1 MSAFVRNAGEADIDG
16 ICSLLHNKM
25 NSKIPVERWRRLM
38 TYEWLD
44 DKPDFG
50 RVVDADGVVLGFCGM
65 VYSDRLLGS
74 EATGRRM
81 ERMVS
86 MSSWYLDRS
95 LRGMG
100 LGSKMLVS
108 SIADPMMTYATLTNS
123 PKPLAKQDEAGLRVL
138 EDHRYLWHKK
148 AGRLHAGLSH
158 NIESSGSAICEKV
171 PEHEQLLI
179 NDMASQPLTPYLL
192 QADGVDNLLFFSI
205 KRKAEHITWY
215 DLMYASDLN
224 HFSNHGQGLADA
236 LLPDSP
242 SVLAADGRF
251 VTAPAAEAT
260 REMLPVPRYF
270 KPALDPAGNDRVAP
284 HEVDHLYS
292 ELQLLDFKLD

>member
-1 MSAFVRNAGEADIDG
+1 MSAFVRAANETDIDG

-25 NSKIPVERWRRLM
+25 NSKISVERWRRLM

-44 DKPDFG
+44 DKPDVG
-50 RVVDADGVVLGFCGM
+50 RIVESDGEVLGFCGM

-74 EATGRRM
+74 EATGLRK

-123 PKPLAKQDEAGLRVL
+123 PKPLAKQDAAGLRVL
-138 EDHRYLWHKK
+138 EDHRYLWRK
-148 AGRLHAGLSH
+148 R
-158 NIESSGSAICEKV
+158 SSQTLDLEVQASVIRDKV
-171 PEHEQLLI
+171 PEHEQRLLD
-179 NDMASQPLTPYLL
+179 DMASQPLTPYLL
-192 QADGVDNLLFFSI
+192 QADGLDNLLFFSI

-224 HFSNHGQGLADA
+224 HFANHAQRMADA
-236 LLPDSP
+236 LLPNTP

-251 VTAPAAEAT
+251 VTEPSALAT

-270 KPALDPAGNDRVAP
+270 KSERVAP

-292 ELQLLDFKLD
+292 ELQLLDLKLD

>member
-1 MSAFVRNAGEADIDG
+1 MSAFVRAANEGDIDG
-16 ICSLLHNKM
+16 ICFLLHHKM
-25 NSKIPVERWRRLM
+25 NSKIPVDHWRKLM
-38 TYEWLD
+38 MYEWLD

-50 RVVDADGVVLGFCGM
+50 RVVEADGEILGFCGM

-74 EATGRRM
+74 AASGRRI

-86 MSSWYLDRS
+86 MSSWYLDKS

-123 PKPLAKQDEAGLRVL
+123 PKPLAKQDAAGLRVL

-148 AGRLHAGLSH
+148 SSQSLD
-158 NIESSGSAICEKV
+158 IEARANVMRYKV
-171 PEHEQLLI
+171 PEHEQQLLD
-179 NDMASQPLTPYLL
+179 DMASLPLTPYLL
-192 QADGVDNLLFFSI
+192 QSDGVDNLLFFSI

-215 DLMYASDLN
+215 DLMYASDLS
-224 HFSNHGQGLADA
+224 HFSIYAQRLANT

-251 VTAPAAEAT
+251 VTEPATDAT

-270 KPALDPAGNDRVAP
+270 KSERVAP

-292 ELQLLDFKLD
+292 ELQLLDLKLD

>member
-1 MSAFVRNAGEADIDG
+1 MSAFVRAAVESDIGG
-16 ICSLLHNKM
+16 ICQLLHNKM
-25 NSKIPVERWRRLM
+25 NSKIPVERWRKLM

-50 RVVDADGVVLGFCGM
+50 RVVDKNGEVAGFCGM

-74 EATGRRM
+74 EQTGRRI
-81 ERMVS
+81 ERLVS

-123 PKPLAKQDEAGLRVL
+123 PKPLAIQEAVGLRVL
-138 EDHRYLWHKK
+138 EDHRYLWRRK
-148 AGRLHAGLSH
+148 STQT
-158 NIESSGSAICEKV
+158 IELEAQYKTIVDLV
-171 PEHEQLLI
+171 PEHEKALL

-192 QADGVDNLLFFSI
+192 QADGINNLLFFSI
-205 KRKAEHITWY
+205 KRKAEQITWY

-224 HFSNHGQGLADA
+224 HFSIHAQGLADT
-236 LLPDSP
+236 LLPHSP
-242 SVLAADGRF
+242 SILAADGRF
-251 VTAPAAEAT
+251 VTKPAPDAV

-270 KPALDPAGNDRVAP
+270 KSERVEP

-292 ELQLLDFKLD
+292 ELQLLDLKLD

>member
-1 MSAFVRNAGEADIDG
+1 MSAFVRNANESDIDG

-25 NSKIPVERWRRLM
+25 NSKIPVERWRKLM
-38 TYEWLD
+38 TYEWLE

-50 RVVDADGVVLGFCGM
+50 RVVDADGAVLGFCGM

-86 MSSWYLDRS
+86 MSSWYLDKS
-95 LRGMG
+95 LRGKG

-108 SIADPMMTYATLTNS
+108 CIADPMMTYATLTNS

-138 EDHRYLWHKK
+138 EDHRYLWHKTSN
-148 AGRLHAGLSH
+148 RLRTDLSQ
-158 NIESSGSAICEKV
+158 NILSSGNAILEKV

-192 QADGVDNLLFFSI
+192 RADDVDNLLFFSI
-205 KRKAEHITWY
+205 KRKAEDITWY

-224 HFSNHGQGLADA
+224 HFSTHAQDLADT

-251 VTAPAAEAT
+251 VTAPAAEAI

-270 KPALDPAGNDRVAP
+270 KSERVAP
-284 HEVDHLYS
+284 REVDHLYS

>member
-138 EDHRYLWHKK
+138 EDHRYLWHKQSTGSL
-148 AGRLHAGLSH
+148 AALSH
-158 NIESSGSAICEKV
+158 NIESSGKVICKKV
-171 PEHEQLLI
+171 PGHEQQLI

-192 QADGVDNLLFFSI
+192 QVDGCLLY
-205 KRKAEHITWY
+205 T
-215 DLMYASDLN
+215 
-224 HFSNHGQGLADA
+224 
-236 LLPDSP
+236 SP
-242 SVLAADGRF
+242 S
-251 VTAPAAEAT
+251 
-260 REMLPVPRYF
+260 PR
-270 KPALDPAGNDRVAP
+270 DRG
-284 HEVDHLYS
+284 
-292 ELQLLDFKLD
+292 